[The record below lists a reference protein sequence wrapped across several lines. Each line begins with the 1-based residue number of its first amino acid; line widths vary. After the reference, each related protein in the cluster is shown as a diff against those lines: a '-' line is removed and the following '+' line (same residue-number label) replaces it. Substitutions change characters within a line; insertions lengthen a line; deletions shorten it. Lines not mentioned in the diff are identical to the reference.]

1 MDNPCSLV
9 FPLRGLSDVFKK
21 IKDEEKLEDDD
32 LQVLTCFIDEFSTVS
47 THEATVGEKIA
58 SQVLEV
64 NIHHHTSTC
73 YKKGTSCRFGFP
85 RPPAP
90 HTIISKPVEG
100 LNVSERR
107 KLFRQ
112 HEEILC
118 KVMMVVDSKEFQEEI
133 SAMSSKNGEMKGVEH
148 NKGIETRIRDA
159 CQRAKVD
166 YDDYVKALSV
176 NRMGYKIVLQRDVD
190 ELYVNNYNVEWM
202 RNWDANHDI
211 QVAIE
216 FFAVITYISNYY
228 SKEDTAVTDLV
239 TKAVKETSSTDY
251 KEKMKIAAN
260 VFLKS
265 RQIYESE
272 AVYRLIPS
280 LTLAMSNVSCQF
292 VFTGFKEERSVRWI
306 KASDEQ
312 LKSGIKVVQ
321 LDNQDGYFFEQQTMW
336 DKYLR
341 RPSSLEEISF
351 AQFAKMY
358 RSMSAKKRGIQAD
371 DDEEEVDSCDE
382 ELQTVEKVATSGK
395 FDAKYFLCCNY
406 TVHLLLKCCK
416 CAAIQLHYFINVL
429 K

>member
-73 YKKGTSCRFGFP
+73 YKEGSSCRFGFP

-306 KASDEQ
+306 KASCQ
-312 LKSGIKVVQ
+312 FLSVIQPVSRKMPFSRCTLQGF
-321 LDNQDGYFFEQQTMW
+321 YFH
-336 DKYLR
+336 K
-341 RPSSLEEISF
+341 
-351 AQFAKMY
+351 
-358 RSMSAKKRGIQAD
+358 
-371 DDEEEVDSCDE
+371 
-382 ELQTVEKVATSGK
+382 
-395 FDAKYFLCCNY
+395 
-406 TVHLLLKCCK
+406 
-416 CAAIQLHYFINVL
+416 
-429 K
+429 